1 MRYEI
6 NVNCEKVRKKKKGAV
21 AYLELLP
28 CIFLQVDG
36 NVRDNVFLVRAMT
49 VFVWEWNLDSHILDV
64 GTTYMEMGGQPND
77 LASLVLGKNSLSG
90 RGPEP
95 VWTLGEKKTDV
106 LF

>member
-49 VFVWEWNLDSHILDV
+49 VCV
-64 GTTYMEMGGQPND
+64 
-77 LASLVLGKNSLSG
+77 
-90 RGPEP
+90 
-95 VWTLGEKKTDV
+95 
-106 LF
+106 